1 MGSYSVH
8 VNHYRQLCE
17 ARNLPAL
24 PLTYERIAEYC
35 FYHIVFKPFPP
46 NKAHGNYHSTN
57 ALKQVC
63 AALRGYAF
71 SQGSPPL
78 NVEESKALRTY
89 CNRTLPRANPLGTRP
104 RYPVRLALLE
114 EARVAREARAAADP
128 SLA

>member
-1 MGSYSVH
+1 VRLEIFRLSRLPMSVSP
-8 VNHYRQLCE
+8 NTDSTTSSSNR
-17 ARNLPAL
+17 
-24 PLTYERIAEYC
+24 
-35 FYHIVFKPFPP
+35 FPP

-78 NVEESKALRTY
+78 NVEESKALSTY
-89 CNRTLPRANPLGTRP
+89 CNRTLPRAYPPGTTP

-128 SLA
+128 SLAWAAIRDTTYFMVAH